1 MNHLFGKLICG
12 LSEKKVLSFSLE
24 RKERT
29 KEKFKADF
37 FLLLASFTT
46 LKGRNSLRSN
56 SLPFLTLRY
65 GHSLDGEKSRPGE
78 PGGVGV
84 NGEFSLL
91 RCGYE

>member
-1 MNHLFGKLICG
+1 MRIIR
-12 LSEKKVLSFSLE
+12 KKVLSFSLE

-65 GHSLDGEKSRPGE
+65 GRSLDGEKSRPGE

-84 NGEFSLL
+84 DGDFILFIDGISVKY
-91 RCGYE
+91 R